1 MSFCDTTEGEITCG
15 RDLDTP
21 LSILGEEINEFSRVV
36 LGDES
41 NLPFWIK
48 KERAIHQA
56 IYRIMNLLNH
66 IERHG
71 NSWAGY
77 YPAWRE

>member
-1 MSFCDTTEGEITCG
+1 MEDTD
-15 RDLDTP
+15 RP

-41 NLPFWIK
+41 TLPFWIK
-48 KERAIHQA
+48 KERAIHQS
-56 IYRIMNLLNH
+56 IYRIMSVLNH
-66 IERHG
+66 IERYG
-71 NSWAGY
+71 NSWEGR